1 MQVVFSGTSKLGWM
15 SYFPLVWLLYNFIH
29 SLRLSS
35 DITSSEQPYLTPP
48 LWFRYPFHCGS
59 VSGSSCPT
67 LCRPMDCT
75 ACQAYL
81 SLTISQSLLK
91 LMFIVSRIPSNHLI
105 LCCPLLLPSIFPA
118 SGSFPVSSLSASGG
132 QSIGASILASVLQ
145 MNIQGWFPLG
155 LTGLISLLSKG
166 LSNVF
171 CCTTVQ
177 NHQFFGAQS
186 SLWFT
191 SHIYI

>member
-1 MQVVFSGTSKLGWM
+1 MFTHQ
-15 SYFPLVWLLYNFIH
+15 I
-29 SLRLSS
+29 R
-35 DITSSEQPYLTPP
+35 
-48 LWFRYPFHCGS
+48 S
-59 VSGSSCPT
+59 VAQSCPT
-67 LCRPMDCT
+67 LCDPMNCSTPGLLVHHQLAEFTQTHVHQVSDDI
-75 ACQAYL
+75 QPSHPL
-81 SLTISQSLLK
+81 SSS
-91 LMFIVSRIPSNHLI
+91 S
-105 LCCPLLLPSIFPA
+105 PLAPNPPQHK
-118 SGSFPVSSLSASGG
+118 SFPMSQLFSWGG